1 MPRGGKRPGVGAP
14 KGNLN
19 AVKTGQYS
27 VRLRAIARALS
38 DVPQVRDLL
47 METERL
53 QNKQQRKA
61 QCLALRALQDIV
73 SGIPD
78 VNNPLIPYLIGSLPN
93 SEIQQN

>member
-61 QCLALRALQDIV
+61 QRLALRALQGIV

>member
-1 MPRGGKRPGVGAP
+1 MPRGGKRSGAGAP

-61 QCLALRALQDIV
+61 QRLALQALQDIV